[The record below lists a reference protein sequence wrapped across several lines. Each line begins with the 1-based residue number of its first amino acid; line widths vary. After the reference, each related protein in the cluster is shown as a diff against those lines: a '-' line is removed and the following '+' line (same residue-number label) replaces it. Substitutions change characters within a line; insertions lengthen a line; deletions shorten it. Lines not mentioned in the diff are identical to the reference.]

1 MVWTAETRK
10 KVGELGLGA
19 RLSDA
24 EYALVARFLPAP
36 KTGGRPSRTD
46 PRQVLDG
53 ILHVLRTGCQ
63 WRMLPKIFPPWQTVY
78 GFFRAWL
85 RSGVL
90 DAALRELRQEARLA
104 AGHDAEPSAAI
115 IDSQSVKTTEK
126 GGFAAMMLAKR

>member
-1 MVWTAETRK
+1 
-10 KVGELGLGA
+10 
-19 RLSDA
+19 
-24 EYALVARFLPAP
+24 
-36 KTGGRPSRTD
+36 
-46 PRQVLDG
+46 
-53 ILHVLRTGCQ
+53 
-63 WRMLPKIFPPWQTVY
+63 MLPKIFPPWQTVY